1 MLEIH
6 VGATNRGTFLTHLV
20 GQDVW
25 LDPKA
30 LRPEEKAYFDAEV
43 DCGLARYV
51 HLLPSFSPT
60 INTERLTLTFQPA
73 PRALAGHSLT
83 VVEPLEPSAAT
94 TPLFSVDYA
103 AGMSGNLS
111 TSPSF
116 RGAVR
121 AHYVNGPWSASVGTA
136 ADVTASRI
144 RWVPSAQVGLNV
156 SATSSVQLAYNVGY
170 TGDVSYAASTA
181 FSSLNAFLFTGAR
194 LQLSNMPLQV
204 WPALTI
210 DLPFQAHLRV
220 RVDGLLIA
228 EYDVM
233 AGPVTLRDLPLH
245 NNQGRIEVEIRDET
259 GTRTVVQDYLFP
271 GKPPGSYELS
281 LDAGFLNTTPYLGT
295 RGRYSLSP
303 LVNVEGTGRV
313 IGTAFQAQVRTV
325 ISPNPTRSFS
335 VGMAYDSQ
343 QNQPFSVVGSAWL
356 LAAPFTVTASAAV
369 PANDVTQTRFATSLA
384 YRAQNYDVQ
393 WGISMIGGPSNLTST
408 LQGNL
413 RVLPALTLSPALTV
427 RRDALRVGLSVDYHP
442 DKALTLRSSGSISS
456 GGATGSLT
464 AQYQLNPTTQLSV
477 SAKTG
482 GASLNLH
489 YADKVKVDASLS
501 TDGWG
506 NVAVQGTTYLLPSG
520 IQFSQ
525 GNLYG
530 AFVILETGLP
540 TLKVFA
546 DGQFKGV
553 TDASGRLIFS
563 VTSSRAV
570 TIRIDADTLPFDVTL
585 KSDAERLN
593 FPSPGS
599 YRLDWRSK
607 FVRSRFV
614 TFRWAD
620 KSLAVNAEIRFENAE
635 INYTDSLGTGFL
647 LVSLYDRQAIM
658 VSQDGKRRCS
668 LIVAANTEVATCA
681 PNPS

>member
-6 VGATNRGTFLTHLV
+6 IGATNRGTFLTRLV

-30 LRPEEKAYFDAEV
+30 LHPEETAYFDAEV

-51 HLLPSFSPT
+51 RLLPSFSPT
-60 INTERLTLTFQPA
+60 IDTERLTLTFQPA
-73 PRALAGHSLT
+73 PQALAGHSLT

-103 AGMSGNLS
+103 AAVSGNLS

-121 AHYVNGPWSASVGTA
+121 AHYVNGPLSASVGTA
-136 ADVTASRI
+136 ADVTAGRI
-144 RWVPSAQVGLNV
+144 RWVPSAQVGLSV
-156 SATSSVQLAYNVGY
+156 STTSSVQLAYNIGY
-170 TGDVSYAASTA
+170 TGDLSYAASTA

-210 DLPFQAHLRV
+210 DLPFQAQLRV

-228 EYDVM
+228 EYDVA

-271 GKPPGSYELS
+271 GKPPGSYDLS

-325 ISPNPTRSFS
+325 VSPNNTRSFS
-335 VGMAYDSQ
+335 VGMVYDSQ

-369 PANDVTQTRFATSLA
+369 PVNDVTQTRFSTSLA
-384 YRAQNYDVQ
+384 YRAQKYDVQ
-393 WGISMIGGPSNLTST
+393 WGVSMVGGPSNLTST

-413 RVLPALTLSPALTV
+413 RVSPALTLSPALTV

-442 DKALTLRSSGSISS
+442 DKALTLRSSGGIGS

-482 GASLNLH
+482 GAALNLH
-489 YADKVKVDASLS
+489 YADKVKVDASL
-501 TDGWG
+501 DPHGWV
-506 NVAVQGTTYLLPSG
+506 NVAVQGSTYLLPNG

-540 TLKVFA
+540 ALQVFA
-546 DGQFKGV
+546 DGQFKGM
-553 TDASGRLIFS
+553 TDASGRLVFS
-563 VTSSRAV
+563 VTPGRTV
-570 TIRIDADTLPFDVTL
+570 TIRINADSLPFDVTL
-585 KSDAERLN
+585 KSDTERLN

-599 YRLDWRSK
+599 YRLDWRSN

-620 KSLAVNAEIRFENAE
+620 NSLAVNAEIRFENAE

-647 LVSLYDRQAIM
+647 LVSVQDRQAIL
-658 VSQDGKRRCS
+658 VSQDGKRSCS
-668 LIVAANTEVATCA
+668 LIVPAHSEVAICA
-681 PNPS
+681 LTPP